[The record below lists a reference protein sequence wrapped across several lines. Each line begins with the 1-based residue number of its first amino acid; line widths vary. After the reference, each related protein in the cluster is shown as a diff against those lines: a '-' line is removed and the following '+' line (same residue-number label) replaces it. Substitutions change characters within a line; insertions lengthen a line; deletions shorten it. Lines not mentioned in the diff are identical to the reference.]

1 MKKILEI
8 DEEVLKPFLL
18 SYNEMKSNILMKLKE
33 SNKDYKNIL
42 KEKEQIL
49 DKFPNLRNIIEFDS
63 IKALSKEEAQGFV
76 KLQNLLLWQHS
87 IEQEELYLKGI
98 ETGYLI
104 FKKIGLI
111 KD

>member
-63 IKALSKEEAQGFV
+63 IKGDKETGVILALSDKYYDQIIPAFRKENY
-76 KLQNLLLWQHS
+76 KN
-87 IEQEELYLKGI
+87 Y
-98 ETGYLI
+98 
-104 FKKIGLI
+104 FKIQRRI
-111 KD
+111 